1 LLVSHSGIRKR
12 NLKRSQGKPVN
23 RTASRDLEKLI
34 MAAIP
39 GAPNDENSTPAE
51 QASQPYRENLSVIV
65 SCPDCKE
72 YPPNLVNEGA
82 TLVCASCGLVLED
95 RVVSMESEWRT
106 FNSDEG
112 KGDDPSRVGEAE
124 SELHL
129 GDHLETRILTSQSSS
144 KASRMLAA
152 AQNKQSSE
160 KTNKSLASAFKQVDF
175 WGERAALQKN
185 IRDTA
190 KTYLKQVDDAKAF
203 KGKQQDAVVAGCIF
217 IACRQAQAGRS
228 FNEIHQLTQVP
239 KKEIGRVY
247 KHLEKFLRNAADAK
261 IGRIEAE
268 GGIVNTAAAA
278 YKNTKSTNASD
289 LCMRF
294 VNMLNLPV
302 KVEVIAR
309 AIADKIVSIN
319 ELAGRSPLSNAG
331 ACIYFASQFVGLGK
345 SAKEISQVA
354 GVSDTTI
361 KGAYKFL
368 FNERDKLIEEKWS
381 RAPYNGNPKN
391 LPQVQN

>member
-1 LLVSHSGIRKR
+1 
-12 NLKRSQGKPVN
+12 
-23 RTASRDLEKLI
+23 
-34 MAAIP
+34 MATIP
-39 GAPNDENSTPAE
+39 GMPGNENATPTLDP
-51 QASQPYRENLSVIV
+51 SQPYRENLSVIV
-65 SCPDCKE
+65 TCPDCKE

-82 TLVCASCGLVLED
+82 TLVCASCGMVLED

-124 SELHL
+124 NDLNL
-129 GDHLETRILTSQSSS
+129 GDHLETRISTSQSSS

-160 KTNKSLASAFKQVDF
+160 KTNKSLASAFKQVDI

-247 KHLEKFLRNAADAK
+247 KHLEKFLRSAADAK
-261 IGRIEAE
+261 ISRLEAE
-268 GGIVNTAAAA
+268 GGIVNTAAAG
-278 YKNTKSTNASD
+278 YNKTKSTKASD
-289 LCMRF
+289 LCLRF

-302 KVEVIAR
+302 KVEAIAR
-309 AIADKIVSIN
+309 PIADKLTSIN

-331 ACIYFASQFVGLGK
+331 ACIYFASHFVGLGK
-345 SAKEISQVA
+345 TAKEISNVA

-361 KGAYKFL
+361 KAAYKYL
-368 FNERDKLIEEKWS
+368 YQARDSLIEEKWLK
-381 RAPYNGNPKN
+381 APFHGRVEN
-391 LPQVQN
+391 LPQIQA

>member
-1 LLVSHSGIRKR
+1 
-12 NLKRSQGKPVN
+12 
-23 RTASRDLEKLI
+23 LEKI
-34 MAAIP
+34 AMAAMVIT
-39 GAPNDENSTPAE
+39 PNDENATQMDQS
-51 QASQPYRENLSVIV
+51 SQPFRENLSVLV
-65 SCPDCKE
+65 TCPDCKE
-72 YPPNLVNEGA
+72 YPPNLVHEGA
-82 TLVCASCGLVLED
+82 TLICASCGMVLED
-95 RVVSMESEWRT
+95 RVISLESEWRT

-124 SELHL
+124 NDLNL
-129 GDHLETRILTSQSSS
+129 GDHLETRISSSQSSS

-160 KTNKSLASAFKQVDF
+160 KTNKNLSSAFKQVDF
-175 WGERAALQKN
+175 WGEKAALQKN

-261 IGRIEAE
+261 MVRIEAE
-268 GGIVNTAAAA
+268 GGIVNTATTA
-278 YKNTKSTNASD
+278 YRTTKSTNASA
-289 LCMRF
+289 LCGRF
-294 VNMLNLPV
+294 VNMLNLPTPV
-302 KVEVIAR
+302 DVISR
-309 AIADKIVSIN
+309 AIADDIISIN

-331 ACIYFASQFVGLGK
+331 ACIFFASHLVGVGK

-368 FNERDKLIEEKWS
+368 YSEKDRLIQSKWLVP
-381 RAPYNGNPKN
+381 PYLGVLDY
-391 LPQVQN
+391 LPQLQN

>member
-1 LLVSHSGIRKR
+1 M
-12 NLKRSQGKPVN
+12 
-23 RTASRDLEKLI
+23 

-39 GAPNDENSTPAE
+39 GVPSDENGASAE

-65 SCPDCKE
+65 TCPDCKE

-82 TLVCASCGLVLED
+82 TLVCASCGMVLED

-124 SELHL
+124 NDLNL
-129 GDHLETRILTSQSSS
+129 GDHLETRISTSQSSS

-160 KTNKSLASAFKQVDF
+160 KTNKSLASSFKQVDF
-175 WGERAALQKN
+175 WGEKAALQKN

-247 KHLEKFLRNAADAK
+247 KHLEKFLRSAADAK

-268 GGIVNTAAAA
+268 GGIFNPAATS
-278 YKNTKSTNASD
+278 YKETKSTNASD
-289 LCMRF
+289 LCARF

-309 AIADKIVSIN
+309 SVADRIVSIN

-331 ACIYFASQFVGLGK
+331 ACIYFASHFVSLGK

-368 FNERDKLIEEKWS
+368 FNAKDNLILEKWS
-381 RAPYNGNPKN
+381 KPPFNGDPKN

>member
-1 LLVSHSGIRKR
+1 MSGIP
-12 NLKRSQGKPVN
+12 G
-23 RTASRDLEKLI
+23 
-34 MAAIP
+34 IP
-39 GAPNDENSTPAE
+39 IDENAKPGE
-51 QASQPYRENLSVIV
+51 QAPQPYRENLSVIV
-65 SCPDCKE
+65 TCPDCKE

-82 TLVCASCGLVLED
+82 TLVCASCGMVLED

-124 SELHL
+124 SELQL
-129 GDHLETRILTSQSSS
+129 GDHLETRISTSQGSS

-160 KTNKSLASAFKQVDF
+160 KTNKSLASAFRQVEF
-175 WGERAALQKN
+175 WGEKAALQKN
-185 IRDTA
+185 IRDNA
-190 KTYLKQVDDAKAF
+190 KRYLKQVDDAKAF

-217 IACRQAQAGRS
+217 IACRQAQAARS

-247 KHLEKFLRNAADAK
+247 KHLEKFLRNADDVK
-261 IGRIEAE
+261 LKRIEAE
-268 GGIVNTAAAA
+268 GGIFDSAAAA

-289 LCMRF
+289 LCARF

-302 KVEVIAR
+302 KVEAFARDIAN
-309 AIADKIVSIN
+309 KIVSIN

-331 ACIYFASQFVGLGK
+331 ACIYFASHFVGLGR

-368 FNERDKLIEEKWS
+368 FNAQDTLITEKFLK
-381 RAPYNGNPKN
+381 APYNGDPKN

>member
-1 LLVSHSGIRKR
+1 
-12 NLKRSQGKPVN
+12 
-23 RTASRDLEKLI
+23 
-34 MAAIP
+34 MAAMP
-39 GAPNDENSTPAE
+39 AGTNDENAIQAE
-51 QASQPYRENLSVIV
+51 SASQPYRENLSVIV
-65 SCPDCKE
+65 TCPDCKE

-82 TLVCASCGLVLED
+82 TLVCGSCGMVLED
-95 RVVSMESEWRT
+95 RVVSLESEWRT

-124 SELHL
+124 NELNL
-129 GDHLETRILTSQSSS
+129 GDHLETRISSSQSSS

-160 KTNKSLASAFKQVDF
+160 KTNKSLSSSFKQVDF
-175 WGERAALQKN
+175 WGEKAALQKN

-261 IGRIEAE
+261 MVRIEAE
-268 GGIVNTAAAA
+268 GGIVNTATTA

-289 LCMRF
+289 LCGRF

-302 KVEVIAR
+302 KVDVIAR
-309 AIADKIVSIN
+309 AIAEEIVSIN

-345 SAKEISQVA
+345 SAKEISQIA

-368 FNERDKLIEEKWS
+368 FNEKERLIRDKWLK
-381 RAPYNGNPKN
+381 APYLGDPQN
-391 LPQVQN
+391 LPQLQN